1 MKTKL
6 FDLLNDFS
14 TLFYPNLCVGCGK
27 KLYREEKY
35 LCLNCL
41 AHLPRTHFHQIVDNV
56 LEKRFYGKAEI
67 QHATAF
73 LYFEKATITQQL
85 LHEIKYRGKKE
96 LGERLGVFWGV
107 ELKNSRFDEIE
118 AIVPV
123 PLHVNKL
130 KKRGYNQSEWIAKGI
145 ARKMEKPLLT
155 NILQRIIENPTQTQK
170 GVYERWENVSGI
182 FGAENPKTVEH
193 KHLLLIDDVLT
204 TGSTLEACIIPL
216 QKIEGIKISIA
227 ALAAVL

>member
-1 MKTKL
+1 MKL
-6 FDLLNDFS
+6 LDLLNDFS
-14 TLFYPNLCVGCGK
+14 ALFYPHICVGCGK
-27 KLYREEKY
+27 SLYKEEKY

-41 AHLPRTHFHQIVDNV
+41 AHLPRTNLHRMANNG

-73 LYFEKATITQQL
+73 LYFEKATITQKL

-96 LGERLGVFWGV
+96 FGEILGVFLGA
-107 ELKNSRFDEIE
+107 ELRESRFDEID

-123 PLHVNKL
+123 PLHVNRL
-130 KKRGYNQSEWIAKGI
+130 KNRGYNQSEWIAKGI
-145 ARKMEKPLLT
+145 AHAMEKPLLT
-155 NILQRIIENPTQTQK
+155 NVLRRIIENPTQTQK

-182 FGAENPKTVEH
+182 FCSENPETVEF
-193 KHLLLIDDVLT
+193 KHLLLIDDVIT
-204 TGSTLEACIIPL
+204 TGATLEACIIPL
-216 QKIEGIKISIA
+216 QKIQGIKISIA